1 MIMDQT
7 KDPEKAQILK
17 LFVATHQFARPF
29 AAPPDIPANLRQA
42 LIDAFDATVKDP
54 EFLAEAQRRD
64 MEVVPVTAKAMSDML
79 VELYA
84 TPKDILAK
92 AASVINDR

>member
-1 MIMDQT
+1 
-7 KDPEKAQILK
+7 
-17 LFVATHQFARPF
+17 
-29 AAPPDIPANLRQA
+29 
-42 LIDAFDATVKDP
+42 
-54 EFLAEAQRRD
+54 